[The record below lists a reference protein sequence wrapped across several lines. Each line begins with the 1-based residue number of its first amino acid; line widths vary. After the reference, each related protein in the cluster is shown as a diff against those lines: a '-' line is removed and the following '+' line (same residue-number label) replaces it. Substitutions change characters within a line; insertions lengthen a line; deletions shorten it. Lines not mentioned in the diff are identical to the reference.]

1 MAPPKQ
7 DLQRWDWWLE
17 SLPELI
23 WPAEGLG
30 HWEPRAARALDQDAL
45 RRGLGR
51 EKDPA
56 ARARL
61 LRILGESRGLPG
73 RSPKQAAARAWLA
86 EAVLEDKPA
95 RALRLLRGLP
105 GPSAALYRGAALM
118 ILKRWKPAASAL
130 LESPSPVSTLL
141 AGAALLRAG
150 VPAAALEALG
160 RSESLGVDV
169 AALHWL
175 RAYAHDRLGHAR
187 DARASVER
195 AMLRFSELAF
205 DPLLGPELRRENLR
219 GGRCRPPTER
229 TLTLLRARRKG
240 AAAAWAD
247 VALAE
252 SLRTPQFSR
261 FAEAVPLLRRAAR
274 RAPRSPWVW
283 AYLGRG
289 LDGAGDALGAKRAL
303 DRAAR
308 LAPDCGWILSW
319 RGAWLMR
326 HKRPSALADLARS
339 AALIPGYPFARAWY
353 GGALRRAG
361 KLARAAAELE
371 LATRLEPGYE
381 WTFAELFQV
390 RRQQKN
396 WAAAS
401 VMITEAY
408 EREEKFTWAR
418 SDDPAA
424 CERALEELS
433 SAIASRPR
441 LPLLRAWRAWTLL
454 ALGRTEEALR
464 EAESAAKRGPAF
476 AHAVAA
482 AAHERAG
489 RPELALRSY
498 GRAIAAR
505 PCAAYLGSRGA
516 LLQRMGRAKA
526 ALADLRR
533 SVWFNGMVAKFQCA
547 LGAALLDLDRPRA
560 SLAALDLALG
570 MHPGY
575 GEALAR
581 RALAASRL
589 AANDVE
595 ACSELLKAVEHG
607 SHLPPDLLEAA
618 RRRMGR
624 LARRA
629 MKKLNKGQVAY

>member
-1 MAPPKQ
+1 MAAPKN
-7 DLQRWDWWLE
+7 DPRRWDQWMKC
-17 SLPELI
+17 LPDLI

-30 HWEPRAARALDQDAL
+30 RWEPKAARALDQEAL
-45 RRGLGR
+45 RLCLRR

-61 LRILGESRGLPG
+61 LRVLGETLPPE
-73 RSPKQAAARAWLA
+73 RRAPKTAAARAWLA
-86 EAVLEDKPA
+86 ESVLEEDPA
-95 RALRLLRGLP
+95 RALRLLRGLTGEAP
-105 GPSAALYRGAALM
+105 ALYRGAALM
-118 ILKRWKPAASAL
+118 GLKRWKAAAAAFGEADSAL
-130 LESPSPVSTLL
+130 GPLL

-150 VPAAALEALG
+150 APAAALEALSRAEASG
-160 RSESLGVDV
+160 ADT

-175 RAYAHDRLGHAR
+175 RAYAHDRLGR
-187 DARASVER
+187 PEECRRSVER
-195 AMLRFSELAF
+195 AMLAFSELAF

-229 TLTLLRARRKG
+229 TLALLGARRAG
-240 AAAAWAD
+240 APAAWAEA
-247 VALAE
+247 ALAE

-274 RAPRSPWVW
+274 RLPGSPWAW

-289 LDGAGDALGAKRAL
+289 LDGIGDGAGAKRAL
-303 DRAAR
+303 DRAAA
-308 LAPDCGWILSW
+308 LAPGCGWILAW

-326 HKRPSALADLARS
+326 HKRASALAVLARA
-339 AALIPGYPFARAWY
+339 AALTPEYPFARAWH

-361 KLARAAAELE
+361 KLAEAAAELE
-371 LATRLEPGYE
+371 IAARLEPGYE
-381 WTFAELFQV
+381 WSFAELFQV
-390 RRQQKN
+390 RRQQKD

-401 VMITEAY
+401 EMITEAY

-418 SDDPAA
+418 RDDQAA
-424 CERALEELS
+424 CVRALEELDG
-433 SAIASRPR
+433 AIASRPR
-441 LPLLRAWRAWTLL
+441 LPLLRAWRAWILL
-454 ALGRTEEALR
+454 GLGRTEEALS
-464 EAESAAKRGPAF
+464 EALAAARGGPAF

-482 AAHERAG
+482 EAHERAG
-489 RPELALRSY
+489 RLTDALRCY
-498 GRAIAAR
+498 DRAVALR

-516 LLQRMGRAKA
+516 MLQRMGRPKA

-547 LGAALLDLDRPRA
+547 LGAVLLDLGRPRA
-560 SLAALDLALG
+560 SLAAFDRALG

-581 RALAASRL
+581 RAVAASRL
-589 AANDVE
+589 ATDDVA
-595 ACSELLKAVEHG
+595 ACAELLKAVEHG
-607 SHLPPDLLEAA
+607 QHLPPDLLDRS
-618 RRRMGR
+618 RRRMGF

-629 MKKLNKGQVAY
+629 MARLKKG